1 MARIEIEK
9 VAKAFGAVRAVDG
22 VDLVIPHGEFVAI
35 LGPSGCGKTTLLRLL
50 AGLERVNEG
59 SIRIGG
65 ALVSS
70 AEAHV
75 PPEKRHVG
83 VVFQSYA
90 LWPHMT
96 VAENAAYPLRVA
108 KVPPAE
114 RAALTQEALAAVEL
128 GALAERLPHQLSGG
142 QQQRVALARCLTA
155 RPGLVLMDEPLANLD
170 MHLRERMLAE
180 FRAFHARSGA
190 TILYITHD
198 QAEAMS
204 VADRIG
210 VMQAGRL
217 VQVAAPEELYRAPA
231 TVEVAQFIGVGSIVP
246 GRVALRTINHLCR
259 VDVLGLTVEAQT
271 TSDMRTGDGALLV
284 VRPEAVRLG
293 DHGVPAVVQRSA
305 YLGGRFLVEVEADG
319 HRLKAYADR
328 RVVPGERV
336 AVTIALAWALPGPPL
351 PQRSLPQGSTPAG
364 KRFEIA

>member
-1 MARIEIEK
+1 MARIDLVE
-9 VAKAFGAVRAVDG
+9 VAKTFGATRAVDR

-50 AGLERVNEG
+50 AGLERVDEG
-59 SIRIGG
+59 SIRVDG

-70 AEAHV
+70 AETHV
-75 PPEKRHVG
+75 PPEKRNVG

-108 KVPPAE
+108 RVPPTE
-114 RAALTQEALAAVEL
+114 RAAATHDALAAVEL
-128 GALAERLPHQLSGG
+128 DALAQRLPHELSGG

-155 RPGLVLMDEPLANLD
+155 KPGLVLMDEPLANLD

-210 VMQAGRL
+210 VMQGGRL
-217 VQVAAPEELYRAPA
+217 VQVAAPEELYQAPA
-231 TVEVAQFIGVGSIVP
+231 TVEVAQFIGVASIVP
-246 GRVALRTINHLCR
+246 GRVALGTINRLCR
-259 VDVLGLTVEAQT
+259 VDALGLTVQAQT
-271 TSDMRTGDGALLV
+271 ASDLRTGDGALLV
-284 VRPEAVRLG
+284 VRPEAVILG
-293 DHGVPAVVQRSA
+293 DRGVTAVVQRSA
-305 YLGGRFLVEVEADG
+305 YLGGRFLIEIEADG

-336 AVTIALAWALPGPPL
+336 GVSIASAWALPGPPL
-351 PQRSLPQGSTPAG
+351 PQRSLPHGSTPAG